1 MVEILFPSLNCQ
13 HTGLPKILASTK
25 KKSHSRYTRAYQLFT
40 PDAGGERILEAS
52 GFWQS
57 LPQGTDHTKRL
68 PYGNVWVQAREPIFN
83 LLPVVVVMVVNLQ
96 RPEDFKH
103 EQR

>member
-13 HTGLPKILASTK
+13 HTGLPKSLVSTK
-25 KKSHSRYTRAYQLFT
+25 KNRTRDTHVRTNCLPLMPVGKGF
-40 PDAGGERILEAS
+40 LEAS
-52 GFWQS
+52 GLWQS
-57 LPQGTDHTKRL
+57 LPQGTDHAKRL
-68 PYGNVWVQAREPIFN
+68 AYRNVWAQAREPIFN
-83 LLPVVVVMVVNLQ
+83 LLLVMVVNLQ